1 MLIQRNSFT
10 EKTAQANRES
20 FQQLSPDR
28 PFQPVTSPISPK
40 TPTTMPPGKL
50 KSRVEESLVS
60 KKVTSNHHCSM
71 VSKLD
76 TYSKTQLQRKRLQ

>member
-1 MLIQRNSFT
+1 MLIQSDSFT

-60 KKVTSNHHCSM
+60 KKNTSNHHCSM
-71 VSKLD
+71 GSKLD

>member
-1 MLIQRNSFT
+1 MLIQRDSFT

-50 KSRVEESLVS
+50 KS
-60 KKVTSNHHCSM
+60 
-71 VSKLD
+71 
-76 TYSKTQLQRKRLQ
+76 KRRGNVW